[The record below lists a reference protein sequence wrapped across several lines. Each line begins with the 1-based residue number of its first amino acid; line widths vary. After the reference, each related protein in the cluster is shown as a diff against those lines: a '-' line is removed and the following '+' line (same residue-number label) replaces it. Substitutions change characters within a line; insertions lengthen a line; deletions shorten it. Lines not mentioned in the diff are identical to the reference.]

1 MSILKSVAEWRKEI
15 PENFKSERIELIE
28 KRKGLKTIRIEG
40 LLYHSQYN
48 PIEEAKKLIDSSA
61 LDKKR
66 PVIVV
71 GLGLGYHIQELIN
84 KNYDIIII
92 EPDKD
97 IAFTAIQN
105 NFLPDSMMLSIPDN
119 LDLLFEDPFFKNY
132 LDKVPQPFFHP
143 VVSRIHS
150 EFCEALIKRISKSC
164 LDRQHFNIAIV
175 GPMYGGSLP
184 ITRYINNAFRKL
196 GHQTLLIDNEI
207 AWNVFTS
214 IGKSLKTVNLSKSLE
229 DFFTRFLSEW
239 CLAQVVE
246 FQPEICIVMA
256 QAPITNL
263 FVSRLNERGIVT
275 AFWFVENW
283 RHLSYWREIAPLYN
297 LFFHIQPGEFD
308 NKLDAIGCKCHF
320 PVLTGCDPVIH
331 APVSLTSEEEKRY
344 KCDLS
349 FAGAG
354 YYNRIKMLKGLTD
367 YSLKIWGVNW
377 NEPELLPHVVE
388 GNKGFDTEEYMKI
401 VAGSKINLNLHS
413 SVINEG
419 VDPDAD
425 AINPRVFEIASAGGF
440 QLCDP
445 CKGLENLFDTQN
457 EIPTYTDLKTLR
469 DKIDY
474 FLKNDGERKQI
485 AKNARE
491 RAIREHTYEHRAN
504 QMLDYIKEYYG
515 GKIMRKGMRL
525 QRTVGEIIERYG
537 KDTLLGQWLST
548 IPHDTPFLQEEIN
561 KHLPLLNDDTPLP
574 VQVFWYLNEV
584 RVFGEHLLRER

>member
-1 MSILKSVAEWRKEI
+1 MTIFKSIAEWQKEV

-28 KRKGLKTIRIEG
+28 KRKGIKTIRVGG

-48 PIEEAKKLIDSSA
+48 PMEEAKKLIEASG

-71 GLGLGYHIQELIN
+71 GLGLGYHVQELMN
-84 KNYDIIII
+84 KEYNIIVI

-105 NFLPDSMMLSIPDN
+105 NLLPDNVMLSIPET
-119 LDLLFEDPFFKNY
+119 LDTLFEDPFFKEY
-132 LDKVPQPFFHP
+132 LEKVPQPFFHP
-143 VVSRIHS
+143 VVSRICS
-150 EFCEALIKRISKSC
+150 EFCETLIKRISNEC
-164 LDRQHFNIAIV
+164 LNRQHFNIAIV

-184 ITRYINNAFRKL
+184 ITRYLNRAFRKL
-196 GHQTLLIDNEI
+196 GHQTLLIDTEI
-207 AWNVFTS
+207 AWNVFNS
-214 IGKSLKTVNLSKSLE
+214 IGKSLKTARFAHSLE
-229 DFFTRFLSEW
+229 DFFTKFMSEW
-239 CLAQVVE
+239 CLAQVIE

-256 QAPITNL
+256 QAPVTPL

-283 RHLSYWREIAPLYN
+283 RHLSYWKEIAPFYN
-297 LFFHIQPGEFD
+297 IFFHIQPGEFD
-308 NKLDAIGCKCHF
+308 NKLDAVGCNCHF
-320 PVLTGCDPVIH
+320 PILTACDPELH
-331 APVSLTSEEEKRY
+331 APVSLSPEEEKKY
-344 KCDLS
+344 KCDIS

-367 YSLKIWGVNW
+367 YNLKIWGVNW
-377 NEPELLPHVVE
+377 NDIELLPHVVE

-413 SVINEG
+413 SVIHEG
-419 VDPDAD
+419 VDPEAD

-445 CKGLENLFDTQN
+445 CKGLDNLFDTEK
-457 EIPTYTDLKTLR
+457 EIPTYNDLKTLR
-469 DKIDY
+469 DRIDY
-474 FLKNDGERKQI
+474 FLKHEEERKQI
-485 AKNARE
+485 AKKAQQ
-491 RAIREHTYEHRAN
+491 RALKEHTYEHRAN

-515 GKIMRKGMRL
+515 GKIMRKGMRI

-537 KDTLLGQWLST
+537 KDTPLGQWLT
-548 IPHDTPFLQEEIN
+548 TLPKDTPFLQDEIN
-561 KHLPLLNDDTPLP
+561 KHLPILDNNTPFP

-584 RVFGEHLLRER
+584 RVFGEQLLREK

>member
-1 MSILKSVAEWRKEI
+1 MSIFKSIAEWRKEI
-15 PENFKSERIELIE
+15 PENYRSERVELIE
-28 KRKGLKTIRIEG
+28 KRKGIKTIRVGG

-48 PIEEAKKLIDSSA
+48 PTEEAKKLIEASS

-66 PVIVV
+66 PVVAI
-71 GLGLGYHIQELIN
+71 GLGLGYHIQELIQ
-84 KNYDIIII
+84 KEYKVIVI

-105 NFLPDSMMLSIPDN
+105 NLLPDDLLLAIPDT
-119 LDLLFEDPFFKNY
+119 LDYLFNDSFFKDY
-132 LDKVPQPFFHP
+132 LDKIPQPFFHP
-143 VVSRIHS
+143 VVSRIYS
-150 EFCEALIKRISKSC
+150 EFCETLIKRISREC
-164 LDRQHFNIAIV
+164 FDRQHFNIAIV

-184 ITRYINNAFRKL
+184 ITRYLNRAFRKL
-196 GHQTLLIDNEI
+196 GHQTLLVDTEI
-207 AWNVFTS
+207 AWNVFNS
-214 IGKSLKTVNLSKSLE
+214 IGKTLKTPKMAHSLE
-229 DFFTRFLSEW
+229 DFYTKFLSEW
-239 CLAQVVE
+239 CLAQVIE

-256 QAPITNL
+256 QAPVTNL

-283 RHLSYWREIAPLYN
+283 RHLSYWKEIAPFYN

-308 NKLDAIGCKCHF
+308 NKLDAIGCHCHF
-320 PVLTGCDPVIH
+320 PIFTACDPELH
-331 APVSLTSEEEKRY
+331 APVSLSPDEEKIY

-367 YSLKIWGVNW
+367 YNLKIWGVNW
-377 NEPELLPHVVE
+377 NELELLPHVVE

-413 SVINEG
+413 SVIHEG

-445 CKGLENLFDTQN
+445 CKGLEDLFDTQN

-474 FLKNDGERKQI
+474 FLKHEEERQQI
-485 AKNARE
+485 AQNAQK
-491 RAIREHTYEHRAN
+491 RALKEHTYEHRAN
-504 QMLDYIKEYYG
+504 QMLDYIKEFFG
-515 GKIMRKGMRL
+515 GKIMRKGMRI

-537 KDTLLGQWLST
+537 KNSPLGQWLAT
-548 IPHDTPFLQEEIN
+548 LPQDIPFLQEEIN
-561 KHLPLLNDDTPLP
+561 KHLPILDDNTPFP
-574 VQVFWYLNEV
+574 VQIFWYLNEV
-584 RVFGEHLLRER
+584 RVFGENLLREK